1 MKLSCPYADK
11 IFIAY
16 FVASYLNAVA
26 EAGKAKRPVLMA
38 ANSYLNA
45 VAEAGKA
52 KRPVLM
58 AANCWLDKGEVAGKF
73 PSGGPVSR
81 VMEV

>member
-38 ANSYLNA
+38 AN
-45 VAEAGKA
+45 
-52 KRPVLM
+52 
-58 AANCWLDKGEVAGKF
+58 KF

>member
-38 ANSYLNA
+38 AN
-45 VAEAGKA
+45 
-52 KRPVLM
+52 M

>member
-38 ANSYLNA
+38 A
-45 VAEAGKA
+45 K
-52 KRPVLM
+52 
-58 AANCWLDKGEVAGKF
+58 VAGKF

>member
-1 MKLSCPYADK
+1 MILSCPYADK

-16 FVASYLNAVA
+16 FVA
-26 EAGKAKRPVLMA
+26 
-38 ANSYLNA
+38 SYLNA